1 MPSRI
6 TLGGL
11 PSAERRVIDPRHVL
25 SLSGGGFR
33 GLFTARVLERMEE
46 EASDSLRDHFDVIG
60 GTSIGGILAI
70 GVACGVPA
78 AKMREQIAG
87 HGLSIFRS
95 RWSSAGGF
103 LGAKYDPAPLREAI
117 KAILGPVA
125 DQPFAVLPKP
135 TLVVAVNERTS
146 SPKLFI
152 SDKLA
157 LDQGDKIST
166 IDVALATSAAPTY
179 FPPHRV
185 NDDVYVDGAMVANA
199 PDLILASATLR
210 KFGINIENLH
220 VCAIGTAG
228 SPRAGAVQGSPGKL
242 GWVVRHDV
250 ITLTLDAQ
258 AALAA
263 QELDGLIPG
272 RVLRLNATPSKPIEL
287 DDVSPSTAKELI
299 DLADEAFESAKAQKA
314 TKLRQFLAHKSSE
327 YSKGGPC
334 L

>member
-1 MPSRI
+1 MAKRI
-6 TLGGL
+6 NLGKL
-11 PSAERRVIDPRHVL
+11 PSAERRAIDPRHVL

-33 GLFTARVLERMEE
+33 GLFTARVLELMEE
-46 EASDSLRDHFDVIG
+46 ETRGSLRDHFDVIG

-78 AKMREQIAG
+78 AKMREQIAK
-87 HGLSIFRS
+87 HGPSIFRS

-125 DQPFAVLPKP
+125 EHPFAALPKAA
-135 TLVVAVNERTS
+135 LVVAVNEKTS
-146 SPKLFI
+146 SPKIFV

-157 LDQGDKIST
+157 LDQSERIST

-179 FPPHRV
+179 FPPHKV
-185 NDDVYVDGAMVANA
+185 DGEVYVDGGIVANA

-228 SPRAGAVQGSPGKL
+228 SPRVGAVQGSPGKL

-263 QELDGLIPG
+263 RELDGLVPG
-272 RVLRLNATPSKPIEL
+272 RVLRLNAIPSKPIEL
-287 DDVSPSTAKELI
+287 DDVSPSTAKELLN
-299 DLADEAFESAKAQKA
+299 LADKTFELAKAQHA
-314 TKLRQFLAHKSSE
+314 PKLRQFLAHKS
-327 YSKGGPC
+327 
-334 L
+334 LLT